1 MSDAGLALTQFGS
14 DQRVFWRNPM
24 YVFFTVIQPL
34 IFLVIFVEIFGND
47 TASVNGSTIKLS
59 TYYVPAIVS
68 MSVVTATFFNL
79 TIALTRMR
87 EGGIL
92 KRLRGTPLP
101 PRIFLVGRV
110 GTSLVVVALLVVLVT
125 GIGHLAYG
133 VSLPGHTL
141 PGVLLA
147 LLVGATAFSCLA
159 FAVTAFVPSVDAA
172 APIVNVIM
180 LPLLFISGIF
190 IPSDQIPAGMR
201 HDADAFP
208 LKHLFDALLTGF
220 DPATTG
226 SGITWD
232 NLAIITAWGLI
243 GLVVA
248 LGRFRWTPHGNGD

>member
-1 MSDAGLALTQFGS
+1 MSDAGLALTQFGY

-34 IFLVIFVEIFGND
+34 IFLVIFVEVFGND
-47 TASVNGSTIKLS
+47 TTQVGGSVIKLS

-110 GTSLVVVALLVVLVT
+110 GTSLVLVALLVALVT
-125 GIGHLAYG
+125 GIGHVAYG
-133 VSLPGHTL
+133 VALPSHTL
-141 PGVLLA
+141 PGIALA
-147 LLVGATAFSCLA
+147 LLIGATAFSCLA
-159 FAVTAFVPSVDAA
+159 FAVTSFVPTVDAA

-180 LPLLFISGIF
+180 LPLLFISGVF

-201 HDADAFP
+201 HVADLFP
-208 LKHLFDALLTGF
+208 IKHLFDALLTGF
-220 DPATTG
+220 DPATAGTG
-226 SGITWD
+226 VTWS
-232 NLAIITAWGLI
+232 NLAVLAAWGLF
-243 GLVVA
+243 GFVVA
-248 LGRFRWTPHGNGD
+248 LRRFRWSPHGTGA

>member
-1 MSDAGLALTQFGS
+1 MSDASLAITQFTY

-34 IFLVIFVEIFGND
+34 IFLVIFVEVFGND
-47 TASVNGSTIKLS
+47 TTRVGGDVIKLS

-125 GIGHLAYG
+125 GIGHVAYG
-133 VSLPGHTL
+133 VALPTHTL

-147 LLVGATAFSCLA
+147 LFAGATAFSCLA

-172 APIVNVIM
+172 APIVNVVM
-180 LPLLFISGIF
+180 LPLLFISGVF

-201 HDADAFP
+201 HAADVFP
-208 LKHLFDALLTGF
+208 IKHLFDALLTGF
-220 DPATTG
+220 DPST
-226 SGITWD
+226 SGAGVSWD
-232 NLAIITAWGLI
+232 DLAVIVAWGLF
-243 GLVVA
+243 GFAVA
-248 LGRFRWTPHGNGD
+248 LRRFRWTPHGAGA